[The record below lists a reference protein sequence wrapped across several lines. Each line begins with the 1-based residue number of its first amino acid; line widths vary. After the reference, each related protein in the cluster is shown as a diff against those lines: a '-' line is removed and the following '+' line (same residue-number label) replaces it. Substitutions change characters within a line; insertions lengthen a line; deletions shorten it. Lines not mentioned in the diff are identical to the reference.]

1 MAINGKNDTM
11 MKSVLVK
18 ISLCIGLSAL
28 WACSDADTPK
38 YELQSPPELAPL
50 TQPALV
56 LDQAAS
62 GFIAGTFSWSPGDYG
77 FPAAPVYALEI
88 DNSKEFPDPI
98 QLAESNTDYVSI
110 TVARL
115 NMATLILGGEPGEP
129 CNLYLRVVAKL
140 TAGHTV
146 ASSPRDITVTAYDE
160 PVVYPKLYV
169 PGNYQDWD
177 IAAAPAL
184 QSYRMNNR
192 YEGYIDFVV
201 SENPDA
207 PVEFKVTTLPD
218 WTQGDKYGDGGP
230 GRLKLDG
237 ENISYSPQGYYFMQ
251 VDLDKLT
258 YTLTPAEP
266 LP

>member
-1 MAINGKNDTM
+1 M
-11 MKSVLVK
+11 
-18 ISLCIGLSAL
+18 
-28 WACSDADTPK
+28 
-38 YELQSPPELAPL
+38 
-50 TQPALV
+50 
-56 LDQAAS
+56 
-62 GFIAGTFSWSPGDYG
+62 
-77 FPAAPVYALEI
+77 
-88 DNSKEFPDPI
+88 
-98 QLAESNTDYVSI
+98 
-110 TVARL
+110 
-115 NMATLILGGEPGEP
+115 
-129 CNLYLRVVAKL
+129 AKL

-169 PGNYQDWD
+169 PGNYQGWD

-192 YEGYIDFVV
+192 YEGYIDFVI

>member
-1 MAINGKNDTM
+1 MGLLALLACNDT
-11 MKSVLVK
+11 
-18 ISLCIGLSAL
+18 
-28 WACSDADTPK
+28 DTPK
-38 YELQSPPELAPL
+38 YELQAVPELAPL

-56 LDQAAS
+56 LNQSAS
-62 GFIAGTFSWSPGDYG
+62 GFIAETFSWSPGDYG
-77 FPAAPVYALEI
+77 FSAAPVYVLEI
-88 DNSKEFPDPI
+88 DNLKDFPDPI

-140 TAGHTV
+140 TADHTV
-146 ASSPRDITVTAYDE
+146 ASSPRDITVTAYNE
-160 PVVYPKLYV
+160 PVVYPKLYL
-169 PGNYQDWD
+169 PGNYQGWD
-177 IAAAPAL
+177 IAAAPVL

-192 YEGYIDFVV
+192 YEGYVNFVV
-201 SENPDA
+201 SGDPNA
-207 PVEFKVTTLPD
+207 AVEFKVTTLPD
-218 WTQGDKYGDGGP
+218 WGQGDKYGDGGP

-237 ENISYSPQGYYFMQ
+237 ENISYSPQGYYLMQ

-266 LP
+266 VP